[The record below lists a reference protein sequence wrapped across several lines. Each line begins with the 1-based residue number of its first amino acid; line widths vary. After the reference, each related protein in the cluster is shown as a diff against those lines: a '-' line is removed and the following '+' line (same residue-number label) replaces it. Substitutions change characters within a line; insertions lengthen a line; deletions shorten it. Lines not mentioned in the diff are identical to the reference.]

1 MMTSLLTWDVKSLQK
16 INLIPQYW
24 ESLKPKKNI
33 GALLE
38 DSWKKKIEFIDEI
51 SVQNNVVVFLW
62 NAYTNRFL
70 YMSDKLKVL
79 SGLDPSLYIAE
90 NGMEYSLSRAHP
102 NHIAPTLDLNRKF
115 ISYCLENNVTDYR
128 TVSVCFNY
136 LYKNG
141 NDQYVQILQRAVI
154 LEVDENNKP
163 SLALSFI
170 HYIGHIK
177 KHDSVGGVIC
187 AGDGVS
193 IFDYNVDKKCFEPV
207 KTVSDQE
214 KKILQMLAQGLDT
227 KAIAKNLS
235 ISPHTVNT
243 HRRNLIKKT
252 SCVDTTGVVDFA
264 KLIGLI

>member
-1 MMTSLLTWDVKSLQK
+1 MNKLPNLDVKSLQK

-24 ESLKPKKNI
+24 ESLKPQNDI
-33 GALLE
+33 SAASE
-38 DSWKKKIEFIDEI
+38 DYWKKKIEFIDEI

-62 NAYTNRFL
+62 NLYTNRFL

-79 SGLDPSLYIAE
+79 SGLDPSLYTAE
-90 NGMEYSLSRAHP
+90 SGVEYSLSRIYP
-102 NHIAPTLDLNRKF
+102 NHLAPALELNHVF
-115 ISYCLENNVTDYR
+115 ISYCRENNVRDFK
-128 TVSVCFNY
+128 TVSLCSNY

-141 NDQYVQILQRAVI
+141 NNQYQQVLQRAVI

-170 HYIGHIK
+170 HYVGHIK

-187 AGDGVS
+187 TPDGIS
-193 IFDYNVDKKCFEPV
+193 IFDYNMDKKCFEPV
-207 KTVSDQE
+207 KTVSDRE

-235 ISPHTVNT
+235 ISQHTVNT

-264 KLIGLI
+264 KLVGLI